1 MLQKRAY
8 MYKTI
13 VVAVMLLLVGCG
25 PRYVIKNQY
34 IPPTHN
40 ISPKCLDNC
49 ALVRQTCQVQ
59 CQQNYQFCLDDAY
72 AKSKAILIQEESAY
86 NVAYSHYM
94 LDFSHFQHQM
104 RSWERDYYDYSR
116 DLSYFQGRCES
127 GKDASACQRRDQL
140 RNHLNYMKRDR
151 PREPWVPQKPSFEQ
165 ILVNQQSFCT
175 TNCGCEQVYD
185 NCFVGCGG
193 TVIPHKICVE
203 NCD

>member
-1 MLQKRAY
+1 MYAY
-8 MYKTI
+8 VLLAI
-13 VVAVMLLLVGCG
+13 VFLFTGCG

-34 IPPTHN
+34 IPPTRA
-40 ISPKCLDNC
+40 ISPTCLSNC
-49 ALVRQTCQVQ
+49 ELVRQTCQSQ

-72 AKSKAILIQEESAY
+72 AKAQHILVEEEALY
-86 NVAYSHYM
+86 RIAHGRYM
-94 LDFSHFQHQM
+94 LDFSHFQHRM

-116 DLSYFQGRCES
+116 DLSHFQSRCERD
-127 GKDASACQRRDQL
+127 KDVQACKKRDEL
-140 RNHLNYMKRDR
+140 RNYLNRLNRDR
-151 PREPWVPQKPSFEQ
+151 PREPWVPQRPSFEQ